1 MKFLISYESRNGDS
15 SFSGQ
20 FELEAEQEP
29 TTTDNAVIEAAL
41 KDSVK
46 FQKSGMG
53 GLSITS
59 VSSIL

>member
-1 MKFLISYESRNGDS
+1 MKFLISYECRNGEV
-15 SFSGQ
+15 SFSGR

-29 TTTDNAVIEAAL
+29 TTKDEAVIEAAL

-46 FQKSGMG
+46 FHKSGMG

-59 VSSIL
+59 ISSIL